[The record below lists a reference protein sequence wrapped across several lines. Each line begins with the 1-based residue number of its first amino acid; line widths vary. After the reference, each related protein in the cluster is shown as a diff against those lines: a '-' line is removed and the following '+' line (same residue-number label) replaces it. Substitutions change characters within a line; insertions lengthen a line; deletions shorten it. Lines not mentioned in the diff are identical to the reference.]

1 MINLLKCLRVDSK
14 GILITAVLLLI
25 IGCSTETPIQEVT
38 KIYSMDDVAVVGIK
52 MKGDFKTDFPQ
63 SSDAK
68 WGFLKG
74 REVAIIRYPTIE
86 LAKTLGKTA
95 GDEQTELLEVIEK
108 NIAHGPKVE
117 KIECRGH
124 TGYGV
129 HGNCSSRREPMYTE
143 FIIHGNLVIM
153 GEPLATEDSFGTIK
167 FLEQTAKSLP

>member
-1 MINLLKCLRVDSK
+1 MKKGLILSITLLFFSVFS
-14 GILITAVLLLI
+14 
-25 IGCSTETPIQEVT
+25 CSTEDSTLEMT

-117 KIECRGH
+117 KTECRGH
-124 TGYGV
+124 RA
-129 HGNCSSRREPMYTE
+129 NKPNSSDVYKLAFRDKL
-143 FIIHGNLVIM
+143 NLENTLI
-153 GEPLATEDSFGTIK
+153 LNKSF
-167 FLEQTAKSLP
+167 LQLSKSIN

>member
-1 MINLLKCLRVDSK
+1 MKR
-14 GILITAVLLLI
+14 ILFSISLLI
-25 IGCSTETPIQEVT
+25 FIGCSQAESKDTN

-63 SSDAK
+63 SLDAK

>member
-1 MINLLKCLRVDSK
+1 MKR
-14 GILITAVLLLI
+14 ILFFISLLI
-25 IGCSTETPIQEVT
+25 FIGCSQAESKDSN

-52 MKGDFKTDFPQ
+52 MKGDFKTDFPE
-63 SSDAK
+63 STDAK

-74 REVAIIRYPTIE
+74 REIAIIKYPTVE
-86 LAKTLGKTA
+86 LARTLGKTA
-95 GDEQTELLEVIEK
+95 AEEQTELIEVVEK

-153 GEPLATEDSFGTIK
+153 GELLATEDSEDTLA
-167 FLEQTAKSLP
+167 FLQETADKLP

>member
-1 MINLLKCLRVDSK
+1 MKVIF
-14 GILITAVLLLI
+14 IIAVLSLT
-25 IGCSTETPIQEVT
+25 IGCSSETPIQEVT

-143 FIIHGNLVIM
+143 YIIYGNLVIM
-153 GEPLATEDSFGTIK
+153 VEPLATEESEGTLG
-167 FLEQTAKSLP
+167 FLQETAGKLP